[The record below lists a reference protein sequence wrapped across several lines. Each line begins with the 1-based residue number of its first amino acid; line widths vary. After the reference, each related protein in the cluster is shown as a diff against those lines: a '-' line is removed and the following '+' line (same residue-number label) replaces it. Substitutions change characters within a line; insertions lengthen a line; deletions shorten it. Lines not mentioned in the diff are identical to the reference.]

1 METDFIVVLL
11 QQALMLL
18 LVVAAPTVLT
28 AAGVGLIVAILQST
42 TQIQDQSISQSLK
55 MAAVVIVLA
64 VAGTWMGASIKDFA
78 LRVFREFPSMVH
90 KTTTS
95 TKEIK

>member
-1 METDFIVVLL
+1 METDFIVIIL

-18 LVVAAPTVLT
+18 LVVAAPAVLT
-28 AAGVGLIVAILQST
+28 AAGVGLIVAIIQST

-64 VAGTWMGASIKDFA
+64 IAGAWMGGSIKDFA
-78 LRVFREFPSMVH
+78 QRVFREFPSMVH
-90 KTTTS
+90 KTSAS
-95 TKEIK
+95 TKEVK